1 MSPEPLSPELMEK
14 NVKTMLDGLGTRT
27 AGSSKVGHT
36 LQLKDGSLWCLDLD
50 IHAATRDEL
59 NAAII
64 ARYASIT
71 YETLLTPA
79 PEEAW
84 RRFVAGPNAGTW
96 IIKVEH
102 ARGRGFRICVRA
114 ECP

>member
-1 MSPEPLSPELMEK
+1 MEQ
-14 NVKTMLDGLGTRT
+14 NVLGMLNSLGTRK
-27 AGSSKVGHT
+27 AKDSKVAHT

-71 YETLLTPA
+71 NETLLTPA
-79 PEEAW
+79 PEAAW
-84 RRFVAGPNAGTW
+84 RRFVAAPNAGTW
-96 IIKVEH
+96 IIRVEH